1 MTGVEITALP
11 GLKMC
16 TELLFW
22 RPGIVPIAK
31 GLTAIPWHMNR
42 GRVQSIVSV
51 TGVPTAVW
59 INAAAPT
66 AEATPTTT
74 AAHVPNAAIT
84 ILPTI
89 TQSATT
95 HPPTP
100 HGPAATGI
108 SIAAPAEHW

>member
-1 MTGVEITALP
+1 MKRNKLKVLSILALS
-11 GLKMC
+11 GLA
-16 TELLFW
+16 
-22 RPGIVPIAK
+22 IA
-31 GLTAIPWHMNR
+31 GLTACTVN
-42 GRVQSIVSV
+42 VN
-51 TGVPTAVW
+51 TDPTPGQTTTT
-59 INAAAPT
+59 AA
-66 AEATPTTT
+66 PTTT

-89 TQSATT
+89 TRSATT